1 MIEKMQ
7 FLSITGPKA
16 DFDRVVDTYLSKYE
30 MHLENALT
38 EVKNAQGIAPFTEE
52 NPYKQEIG
60 QIRSI
65 LKDYGNVIT
74 GEKKAEPKAVSL
86 EEAVSI
92 VRETTETLS
101 SCMEEKNGLKEQL
114 ARMDASYRKIVP
126 FIGLNYDIEKIL
138 QFDNVKYSFGRMPL
152 EYYKKLQDY
161 VYDSLDALILEC
173 TRDREFVY
181 VLYFVPRREEDKV
194 DAVFAS
200 MYFEKIFIPDEYKGT
215 PEQAI
220 NQLHQQ
226 MKDCQEKIF
235 AIDVKIAEVLENRAP
250 EILGAS
256 ERLERYATTFD
267 VRKYAACTKHDIH
280 TFYIICGWMSQR
292 DAEAFRRE
300 IADDENTFCF
310 VEKDPSKLLDGP
322 PTKLRH
328 PAILKPF
335 EMFLEMYGLPSY
347 NEIDPTPLMAL
358 TYMVFF
364 GFMFGDLGQGA
375 LLFLGGALLY
385 KLKGMR
391 LAGIISC
398 CGVCSMIF
406 GLLFGSV
413 FGFEDVFEPL
423 WLHPQEAMT
432 NLPFIGRLNTVFVVA
447 IAIGMGVILLCMI
460 LNIVNGIRQGNRE
473 RIFLDTNGLA
483 GLVFYGSAV
492 ACILLFMT
500 GHTLPAALVLVIMF
514 GIPLLLLFLKE
525 PIMNRLEKKP
535 KLIEGGVGMFITQG
549 FFEMFEMLL
558 SYFSNTLSFVRIGAF
573 AVSHAAMMSV
583 VMMLA
588 GAESGGALSWPV
600 VILGNLFIC
609 GMEGL
614 IVGIQVLRLE
624 YYELF
629 SRFYTGGGRAFKPYG
644 REETA

>member
-138 QFDNVKYSFGRMPL
+138 QFDNVKYSFGRMPV

-235 AIDVKIAEVLENRAP
+235 AIDVKIAQVLETRAP

>member
-16 DFDRVVDTYLSKYE
+16 DFDLVVDTYLSKYE

-235 AIDVKIAEVLENRAP
+235 AIDVKIAEILETRAP

>member
-101 SCMEEKNGLKEQL
+101 SCMEEKTGLKEQL

-181 VLYFVPRREEDKV
+181 VLYFVPKREEDKV

>member
-235 AIDVKIAEVLENRAP
+235 AIDVKIAEVLETRAP

-460 LNIVNGIRQGNRE
+460 LNIVNGVRQGNRE

>member
-235 AIDVKIAEVLENRAP
+235 AIDVKIAEVLETRAP

-644 REETA
+644 REEIA

>member
-101 SCMEEKNGLKEQL
+101 SCMEEKTGLKEQL

-138 QFDNVKYSFGRMPL
+138 QFDNVKYSFGRMPV

-235 AIDVKIAEVLENRAP
+235 AIDVKIAEVLETRAP

>member
-138 QFDNVKYSFGRMPL
+138 QFDNVKYSFGRMPV

>member
-138 QFDNVKYSFGRMPL
+138 QFDNVKYSFGRMPV

-181 VLYFVPRREEDKV
+181 VLYFVPKREEDKV

>member
-138 QFDNVKYSFGRMPL
+138 QFDNVKYSFGRMPV

-181 VLYFVPRREEDKV
+181 VLYFVPKREEDKV

-235 AIDVKIAEVLENRAP
+235 AIDVKIAEVLETRAP

-535 KLIEGGVGMFITQG
+535 KLIEGGMGMFITQG

>member
-74 GEKKAEPKAVSL
+74 GEKTAEPKAVSL

-138 QFDNVKYSFGRMPL
+138 QFDNVKYSFGRMPV

-181 VLYFVPRREEDKV
+181 VLYFVPKREEDKV

-235 AIDVKIAEVLENRAP
+235 AIDVKIAEVLETRAP

-292 DAEAFRRE
+292 DAEAFRRN
-300 IADDENTFCF
+300 A
-310 VEKDPSKLLDGP
+310 PSEP
-322 PTKLRH
+322 PSNRRPWCLH
-328 PAILKPF
+328 
-335 EMFLEMYGLPSY
+335 
-347 NEIDPTPLMAL
+347 
-358 TYMVFF
+358 
-364 GFMFGDLGQGA
+364 A
-375 LLFLGGALLY
+375 LL
-385 KLKGMR
+385 
-391 LAGIISC
+391 
-398 CGVCSMIF
+398 
-406 GLLFGSV
+406 
-413 FGFEDVFEPL
+413 P
-423 WLHPQEAMT
+423 
-432 NLPFIGRLNTVFVVA
+432 
-447 IAIGMGVILLCMI
+447 
-460 LNIVNGIRQGNRE
+460 
-473 RIFLDTNGLA
+473 
-483 GLVFYGSAV
+483 
-492 ACILLFMT
+492 
-500 GHTLPAALVLVIMF
+500 
-514 GIPLLLLFLKE
+514 
-525 PIMNRLEKKP
+525 
-535 KLIEGGVGMFITQG
+535 
-549 FFEMFEMLL
+549 
-558 SYFSNTLSFVRIGAF
+558 
-573 AVSHAAMMSV
+573 
-583 VMMLA
+583 
-588 GAESGGALSWPV
+588 
-600 VILGNLFIC
+600 
-609 GMEGL
+609 
-614 IVGIQVLRLE
+614 
-624 YYELF
+624 
-629 SRFYTGGGRAFKPYG
+629 GRAA
-644 REETA
+644 RS

>member
-181 VLYFVPRREEDKV
+181 VLYFVPKREEDKV

-235 AIDVKIAEVLENRAP
+235 AIDVKIAEVLETRAP

>member
-181 VLYFVPRREEDKV
+181 VLYFVPKREEDKV

-235 AIDVKIAEVLENRAP
+235 AIDVKIAEILETRAP

>member
-101 SCMEEKNGLKEQL
+101 SGMEEKTGLKEQL

-181 VLYFVPRREEDKV
+181 LLYFVPRREEDKV

-235 AIDVKIAEVLENRAP
+235 AIDVKIAEVLETRAP

>member
-220 NQLHQQ
+220 NQLHRQ

-235 AIDVKIAEVLENRAP
+235 AIDVKIAEVLETRAP

>member
-138 QFDNVKYSFGRMPL
+138 QFDNVKYSFGRMPV

-235 AIDVKIAEVLENRAP
+235 AIDVKIAEVLETRAP

>member
-101 SCMEEKNGLKEQL
+101 SCMEEKTGLKEQL

-173 TRDREFVY
+173 TRDREFVD

-235 AIDVKIAEVLENRAP
+235 AIDVKIAEVLETRAP

>member
-101 SCMEEKNGLKEQL
+101 SCMEEKTGLKEQL

-235 AIDVKIAEVLENRAP
+235 AIDVKIAEVLETRAP

>member
-86 EEAVSI
+86 EEAVGI

-101 SCMEEKNGLKEQL
+101 SCMEEKTGLKEQL

-138 QFDNVKYSFGRMPL
+138 QFDNVKYSFGRMPV

-181 VLYFVPRREEDKV
+181 VLYFVPKREEDKV

-235 AIDVKIAEVLENRAP
+235 AIDVKIAEVLETRAP

>member
-101 SCMEEKNGLKEQL
+101 SCMEEKTGLKEQL

-181 VLYFVPRREEDKV
+181 VLYFVPKREEDKV

-235 AIDVKIAEVLENRAP
+235 AIDVKIAEVLETRAP

>member
-101 SCMEEKNGLKEQL
+101 SCMEEKTGLKEEL

-138 QFDNVKYSFGRMPL
+138 QFDNVKYSFGRMPV

-181 VLYFVPRREEDKV
+181 VLYFVPTREEDKV

-235 AIDVKIAEVLENRAP
+235 AIDVKIAEVLETRAP

-310 VEKDPSKLLDGP
+310 VEKDASKLLDGP

-328 PAILKPF
+328 PAILKPV

>member
-138 QFDNVKYSFGRMPL
+138 QFDNVKYSFGRMPV

-181 VLYFVPRREEDKV
+181 VLYFVPKREEDKV

-235 AIDVKIAEVLENRAP
+235 AIDVKIAEVLETRAP

>member
-138 QFDNVKYSFGRMPL
+138 QFDNVKYSFGRMPV

-181 VLYFVPRREEDKV
+181 VLYFVPKREEDKV

-235 AIDVKIAEVLENRAP
+235 AIDVKIAEILETRAP

>member
-101 SCMEEKNGLKEQL
+101 SCMEEKTGLKEQL

-138 QFDNVKYSFGRMPL
+138 QFDNVKYSFGRMPV

-181 VLYFVPRREEDKV
+181 VLYFVPKREEDKV

-235 AIDVKIAEVLENRAP
+235 AIDVKIAEVLETRAP

>member
-138 QFDNVKYSFGRMPL
+138 QFDNVKYSFGRMPV

-235 AIDVKIAEVLENRAP
+235 AIDVKIAEILETRAP

>member
-235 AIDVKIAEVLENRAP
+235 AIDVKIAEVLETRAP

>member
-235 AIDVKIAEVLENRAP
+235 AIDVKIAEVLETRAP

-492 ACILLFMT
+492 ACILLFMS

>member
-235 AIDVKIAEVLENRAP
+235 AIDVKIAEVLETRAP

-292 DAEAFRRE
+292 DAESFRRE

-460 LNIVNGIRQGNRE
+460 LNIVNGFRQGNRE

-644 REETA
+644 REKTA

>member
-138 QFDNVKYSFGRMPL
+138 QFDNVKYSFGRMPV

-235 AIDVKIAEVLENRAP
+235 AIDVKIAEVLETRAP

-460 LNIVNGIRQGNRE
+460 LNIVNGIRQGDRE

-492 ACILLFMT
+492 PCILLFMT
-500 GHTLPAALVLVIMF
+500 GHTLSAALVLVIMF

>member
-138 QFDNVKYSFGRMPL
+138 QFDNVKYSFGRMPV

-181 VLYFVPRREEDKV
+181 VLYFVPKREEDKV

-235 AIDVKIAEVLENRAP
+235 AIDVKIAEILETRAP
-250 EILGAS
+250 EIVGAS